1 MARIVVIDSSPLIGL
16 AIVDGLAWLPK
27 LFDVVFLPESVKQE
41 VLPGK
46 AARGEQAIAQAIAA
60 GWLKVWPETIAPQL
74 EIDLDAGETDC
85 INLGLSHVD
94 GVLMIMDERAGR
106 AVAKEK
112 GLRVIGTAAII
123 GLAKKQ
129 GLIPSARVVF
139 EVLHASDFRI
149 SAAVINQVLVSVNEK
164 IYPDVLTEQSQ
175 GTLSEWNSAAD
186 GESYADL

>member
-46 AARGEQAIAQAIAA
+46 AARGVQAIAQAIVA
-60 GWLKVWPETIAPQL
+60 GWLKVWPEAIAPQL

-94 GVLMIMDERAGR
+94 GVLIIMDERAGR

-164 IYPDVLTEQSQ
+164 IYRDVLTEQSQ

-186 GESYADL
+186 DKSYADL